1 MVDLATIAATFGD
14 RLHSAGIPVTPE
26 RSGRFAAAMELT
38 APASTEDVY
47 WAARVTL
54 VSGHDQL
61 EQFDRVFG
69 HVFGALADR
78 AETRGDPA
86 APITSKA
93 QPRSTTSSDARSG
106 AASIGRGDEDHRY
119 ADDESGDESA
129 DARTLAMTASGDE
142 HLHRADYAAL
152 TPGELMK
159 MRQLMAQM
167 RLAPPDRIRRRTTTS
182 SAGRRLDMRSTIR
195 RSQRT
200 GGDPVEQVRRRR
212 TTKPRR
218 LVLLADISGSMEPY
232 ARAYLQLLHCAAG
245 GANAETFVFAT
256 RLTRLTRLLRIR
268 NPNVALQR
276 AAASAPDWAG
286 GTRLGDALKAF
297 NDGWGRRGLARGA
310 VLLIVSDGWDAG
322 DPKVV
327 GEQMARLARLA
338 YTVVWVNPRKQSS
351 TYEPLVGGMAAALPH
366 VDAFISGHSLEAMSA
381 VLEAIGR
388 PPAPSPAPSGA
399 TRDVGP
405 RR

>member
-1 MVDLATIAATFGD
+1 MVDLATVAATFGD

-26 RSGRFAAAMELT
+26 RSGRFAAAVELT
-38 APASTEDVY
+38 APATYDDIY

-54 VSGHDQL
+54 VSGHEQL
-61 EQFDRVFG
+61 DEFDRVFARY
-69 HVFGALADR
+69 FGELADQ
-78 AETRGDPA
+78 AEARGDPA
-86 APITSKA
+86 SSAA
-93 QPRSTTSSDARSG
+93 STRPQQSSESADDRRGAAGAGRSG
-106 AASIGRGDEDHRY
+106 EDHRFG
-119 ADDESGDESA
+119 DDEEVEGQ
-129 DARTLAMTASGDE
+129 TLAMTASGNE

-152 TPGELMK
+152 TASELMTL
-159 MRQLMAQM
+159 RTLMARM
-167 RLAPPDRIRRRTTTS
+167 RLAPPTRTRRRTRRS
-182 SAGRRLDMRSTIR
+182 STGKRLDMRATIR

-200 GGDPVEQVRRRR
+200 GGDPVEQILRRR
-212 TTKPRR
+212 TTRPRR

-256 RLTRLTRLLRIR
+256 RLTRLTRQLRIR
-268 NPNVALQR
+268 DPNVALQR

-322 DPKVV
+322 DPTVV
-327 GEQMARLARLA
+327 AEQMARLSRLA
-338 YTVVWVNPRKQSS
+338 YRVVWVNPRKQSS
-351 TYEPLVGGMAAALPH
+351 SYQPLVGGMAAALPH
-366 VDAFISGHSLEAMSA
+366 IDAFISGHSLEAMFD

-388 PPAPSPAPSGA
+388 PSSPA
-399 TRDVGP
+399 
-405 RR
+405 